1 MLVRPMSE
9 PIRLDKCVAA
19 LFGCSRGEAQQYIE
33 GGWVSVD
40 GVVVEEPQTLA
51 AAPQVTLAADA
62 VLAPAEPATLLLHK
76 PAGMTAEAAL
86 GLAAPAAR
94 SSLDQANVRVL
105 KRHFLRLSAP
115 LPLEDEASGLL
126 VLSQDGRV
134 LRRLSADAT
143 SIEQEFLVEVSGELR
158 PYGMARLVHGL
169 VYQQRS
175 LSPCKVSWQNEE
187 RLRFAIKHVQPGQLR
202 FMCKE
207 VGLDVVS
214 IRRLRVGRISLG
226 KLAIGEW
233 RYLPVGERF

>member
-1 MLVRPMSE
+1 MSD

-40 GVVVEEPQTLA
+40 GAVVEEPQALA
-51 AAPQVTLAADA
+51 TAAQVTLAEDA
-62 VLAPAEPATLLLHK
+62 VLAAAEPATLLLHK
-76 PAGMTAEAAL
+76 PAGMSAEASLAL
-86 GLAAPAAR
+86 ATPATR
-94 SSLDQANVRVL
+94 SALDQLEMRVL
-105 KRHFLRLSAP
+105 KRHFLRLNAP

-143 SIEQEFLVEVSGELR
+143 SIEQEFLVEVRGELR
-158 PYGMARLVHGL
+158 PYGMARLAHGL

-202 FMCKE
+202 YMCGE
-207 VGLDVVS
+207 VGLEVVS
-214 IRRLRVGRISLG
+214 IRRLRVGRVSLG

-233 RYLPVGERF
+233 RYLPTGERF

>member
-1 MLVRPMSE
+1 MSE

-51 AAPQVTLAADA
+51 SAAQVTLAADA
-62 VLAPAEPATLLLHK
+62 VLEPAEPATLLLHK
-76 PAGMTAEAAL
+76 PAGMTAQAAL
-86 GLAAPAAR
+86 ALAVPAAR
-94 SSLDQANVRVL
+94 SVLDQSATRLL
-105 KRHFLRLSAP
+105 KRHFLRLTAP

-158 PYGMARLVHGL
+158 PYGMARLAHGL

-202 FMCKE
+202 FMCSE
-207 VGLDVVS
+207 VGLEVVS

-226 KLAIGEW
+226 KLGIGEW
-233 RYLPVGERF
+233 RYLPAGERF

>member
-1 MLVRPMSE
+1 MSE

-51 AAPQVTLAADA
+51 TAQQVTLAADA

-86 GLAAPAAR
+86 ALAIPAAR

-158 PYGMARLVHGL
+158 PYGMARLAHGL

-207 VGLDVVS
+207 VGLEVVS

-233 RYLPVGERF
+233 RYLPAGERF

>member
-1 MLVRPMSE
+1 MSD

-40 GVVVEEPQTLA
+40 GAVVEEPQALA
-51 AAPQVTLAADA
+51 TAAQVTLAKDA
-62 VLAPAEPATLLLHK
+62 VLAAAEPATLLLHK
-76 PAGMTAEAAL
+76 PAGMSAEAAL
-86 GLAAPAAR
+86 ALATPATR
-94 SSLDQANVRVL
+94 SALDQLEMRVL
-105 KRHFLRLSAP
+105 KRHFLRLNAP

-143 SIEQEFLVEVSGELR
+143 SIEQEFLVEVRGELR
-158 PYGMARLVHGL
+158 PYGMARLAHGL

-202 FMCKE
+202 YMCAE
-207 VGLDVVS
+207 VGLEVVS
-214 IRRLRVGRISLG
+214 IRRLRVGRVSLG

-233 RYLPVGERF
+233 RYLPTGERF

>member
-1 MLVRPMSE
+1 MSE

-40 GVVVEEPQTLA
+40 GVAVEKPQALA
-51 AAPQVTLAADA
+51 TAAQVTLAADA
-62 VLAPAEPATLLLHK
+62 VLEPAEPATLLLHK

-86 GLAAPAAR
+86 GLAVPDAR
-94 SSLDQANVRVL
+94 SSLDSSNTRVL
-105 KRHFLRLSAP
+105 TRHFLRLTAP
-115 LPLEDEASGLL
+115 LPLEDDASGLL

-134 LRRLSADAT
+134 LRRLSADAC

-158 PYGMARLVHGL
+158 PYGMARLAHGL

-175 LSPCKVSWQNEE
+175 LSLCKVSWQSEE

-202 FMCKE
+202 FMCSE
-207 VGLDVVS
+207 VGLEVMS
-214 IRRLRVGRISLG
+214 IRRLRFPHVFPR
-226 KLAIGEW
+226 
-233 RYLPVGERF
+233 

>member
-1 MLVRPMSE
+1 MSE

-51 AAPQVTLAADA
+51 TAPQVTLAADA

-76 PAGMTAEAAL
+76 SAGMTAEAAL
-86 GLAAPAAR
+86 ALAIPAAR

-158 PYGMARLVHGL
+158 PYGMARLAHGL

-207 VGLDVVS
+207 VGLEVVS

-233 RYLPVGERF
+233 RYLPAGERF